1 MTDDLLSARVIVVS
15 AVKEDHDLFRQ
26 TASASTVPIE
36 ILEADGAAAACRW
49 LGSAVDLVFLDAAL
63 ASEEIGKVVAVAR
76 SSPTPP
82 FTAGFSGLETM
93 VEFRREKRNPFFVLI
108 TSTPDQAIAER
119 ARGAA
124 FLKKRSFRPTWKPC
138 SAASM
143 V

>member
-82 FTAGFSGLETM
+82 FTALMAELLDLAAPFPTDAWLPNPQTPQRPRGSWKVRSALGF
-93 VEFRREKRNPFFVLI
+93 
-108 TSTPDQAIAER
+108 R
-119 ARGAA
+119 AMR
-124 FLKKRSFRPTWKPC
+124 
-138 SAASM
+138 
-143 V
+143 